1 MSTIKKIIVCT
12 NSSSSSSSS
21 MLSMSEGFNIN
32 AKPFYPKGE
41 KERIKKS
48 KLAKIEEDKYYDNL
62 EKIWWQQNKNM
73 FIDSLADS
81 KWFLTSLAKNEI
93 KLKPMVVI
101 EEVVPEVL
109 SPSWADI
116 VKK

>member
-1 MSTIKKIIVCT
+1 MSTIKKIIVRT
-12 NSSSSSSSS
+12 NSSSS
-21 MLSMSEGFNIN
+21 MLSMTDELNGFNIN

-73 FIDSLADS
+73 FIDSLTDS
-81 KWFLTSLAKNEI
+81 KWFLRSLAKNEI
-93 KLKPMVVI
+93 KLKPMPVI
-101 EEVVPEVL
+101 EEVV
-109 SPSWADI
+109 SWADI

>member
-73 FIDSLADS
+73 FIDSLAD
-81 KWFLTSLAKNEI
+81 
-93 KLKPMVVI
+93 
-101 EEVVPEVL
+101 
-109 SPSWADI
+109 
-116 VKK
+116 